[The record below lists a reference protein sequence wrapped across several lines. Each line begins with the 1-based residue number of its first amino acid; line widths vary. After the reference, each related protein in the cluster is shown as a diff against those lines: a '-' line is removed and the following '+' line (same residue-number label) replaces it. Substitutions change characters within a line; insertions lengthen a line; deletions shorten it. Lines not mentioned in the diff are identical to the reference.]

1 MRQRAIL
8 WVYQSPSGRIVEY
21 LESGSRRSSEASSRS
36 SEYKSESFARRE
48 LDRPLEQKQVREVR
62 SMTARL
68 TARAEGSQR
77 ASLKEPLDS
86 RLEQLRETGS
96 LDAGST
102 RRSSEHH

>member
-1 MRQRAIL
+1 MRQRAIM

-21 LESGSRRSSEASSRS
+21 LESGSRRSSE
-36 SEYKSESFARRE
+36 YKSESFARRE
-48 LDRPLEQKQVREVR
+48 LDRLLEQKQVREVR

-86 RLEQLRETGS
+86 RLERLRETGS